1 MINDQ
6 FPQIIPKVVPKVVQC
21 NLTNT
26 LFSLFSIAQRSLVML
41 LDHQIHHHHNHYHHP
56 HVHHHRNCHP
66 PPPDFEN
73 GEIYT
78 AGKNFT
84 LLPALTAWTNSTS
97 GYTVLLSFWVM
108 KYMSITLIPKHR
120 SRGILT
126 RYSNI
131 PHISSIPHTRIL
143 RYALIH
149 VSMHTS
155 GYLRIDHND
164 SSKPSHRLTIGPEP
178 SKTIE
183 SDGSNIKKTS

>member
-1 MINDQ
+1 MSVSGFRVCSEQTWNLSKILHRRIFRLKILHRQ
-6 FPQIIPKVVPKVVQC
+6 FHLISTV
-21 NLTNT
+21 
-26 LFSLFSIAQRSLVML
+26 LVRKKHKKMS
-41 LDHQIHHHHNHYHHP
+41 
-56 HVHHHRNCHP
+56 
-66 PPPDFEN
+66 EN

-131 PHISSIPHTRIL
+131 PHISSMP
-143 RYALIH
+143 H
-149 VSMHTS
+149 VSMHSS
-155 GYLRIDHND
+155 GYLRI
-164 SSKPSHRLTIGPEP
+164 
-178 SKTIE
+178 
-183 SDGSNIKKTS
+183 

>member
-1 MINDQ
+1 MQYTSADVWRGPIRESPDKIWFQ
-6 FPQIIPKVVPKVVQC
+6 VYSDVEFVQ
-21 NLTNT
+21 NFT
-26 LFSLFSIAQRSLVML
+26 
-41 LDHQIHHHHNHYHHP
+41 
-56 HVHHHRNCHP
+56 
-66 PPPDFEN
+66 PPDFQAKNLHRQFHLILTVLVRKTQKMSEN

-78 AGKNFT
+78 TGKNFT

-164 SSKPSHRLTIGPEP
+164 SSKPSHRLTNGPEP

-183 SDGSNIKKTS
+183 SDGSNIKKPS